1 MKKLPLLIFAY
12 SFSLIAWAQQGN
24 YFLSNFS
31 PTEDLADNV
40 CFDIAQDTR
49 GVFYF
54 ATQAGIL
61 QYDGRSW
68 EIIPTNGAAY
78 AVEVASNGTLYVAGP
93 KGFGKISPDENG
105 LEKFHVLYDKPGAEY
120 LFQITATQEQIYF
133 LNDKNLFVYST
144 KTDSTA
150 VFPSTEATG
159 PFFGLT
165 EMFGAMYISTEA
177 RGLFKIGKNNQLI
190 KSKLA
195 IADSTQ
201 LIFAAKSEKN
211 YLIGTADNRL
221 FLYSD
226 NMKLSELQLKD
237 AAYANA
243 SVIINATWVNSDLV
257 ALGTLRGGVMFVN
270 PATGTTTEIMNY
282 DIGLPDNEVYAIATD
297 RNKNVWV
304 AHTYGFTRIAPYLP
318 FRSFK
323 HYPGLHGN
331 LLCAATYNSNV
342 YVGTS
347 LGLYKLEKEESYDE
361 ITYYAQ
367 VPVKSKSKS
376 KPTTGSKETKDE
388 PSKGGFFSFLKKKKT
403 SGETTSA
410 KASTERTRY
419 KKEKRTKKILR
430 SRYYSYKKVAGINA
444 KITQLVQWQGKLMAT
459 GLEGVFE
466 INQLVSKPVFEDPV
480 RFLLASEKQKS
491 LFVSTY
497 DDKLLQLTP
506 NKTEWSR
513 EYLIQN
519 IDDPINYIF
528 EEGSEAIWFCSY
540 DKVYRLEYAEGA
552 NAMATRMDVL
562 NPSMEKTVGVTLN
575 SQVIVATSG
584 GFYFFDQA
592 KKQLVKS
599 DTLAEPQTYFANNSN
614 LWFRDE
620 HQWYISGNSGDKTNL
635 QYLNLFNDIRYI
647 STEANTGNAWIITGS
662 NELLK
667 FSSNKIM
674 PLENAY
680 PLFLKFIS
688 QNDVLSQRKNVISVE
703 QDNSSLKV
711 SVVKPEYIG
720 ADAVEY
726 RYFLENLHKEWTAWS
741 NKDYEFVF
749 PYLPPGEYVLKVQSK
764 DIFGKVSEMD
774 PVKVEVLP
782 PYWKR
787 WWFYALEFAVFA
799 SLVALSF
806 RLSHRYNL
814 VSRLLSLLSII
825 ILIEFIQTLAGSTIS
840 FNSGPVVDFIIQ
852 VCVAF
857 IVLPVE
863 GFLRAFMLQSIERNK
878 ATALA
883 KKGQSNP

>member
-1 MKKLPLLIFAY
+1 MKKPGLILFAIGL
-12 SFSLIAWAQQGN
+12 SVAALAQQGN

-31 PTEDLADNV
+31 PAEDLADNV
-40 CFDIAQDTR
+40 CFDIAQDNR

-68 EIIPTNGAAY
+68 DVIPTNGAAY
-78 AVEVASNGTLYVAGP
+78 AVEVTDNGLLFVAGP
-93 KGFGKISPDENG
+93 KGFGKISSDANG
-105 LEKFHVLYDKPGAEY
+105 MERFEVLYDKPGAEY
-120 LFQITATQEQIYF
+120 LFQITTTKEHVYF
-133 LNDKNLFVYST
+133 LNDKNLFVYAIQ
-144 KTDSTA
+144 TDSTS
-150 VFPSTEATG
+150 VIPSTEATG
-159 PFFGLT
+159 PFLGLT
-165 EMFGAMYISTEA
+165 EMFGAMYISTEG
-177 RGLFKIGKNNQLI
+177 RGLFKVSETNQLV

-195 IADSTQ
+195 ISDNTQ
-201 LIFAAKSEKN
+201 LLFAAKSEKG
-211 YLIGTADNRL
+211 YLVGTDDNRL
-221 FLYSD
+221 FLYSR

-257 ALGTLRGGVMFVN
+257 ALGTLRGGVMFIN
-270 PATGTTTEIMNY
+270 PATGATTEIMNY
-282 DIGLPDNEVYAIATD
+282 DTGLPDNEVYAIAAD
-297 RNKNVWV
+297 KNKNIWV

-331 LLCAATYNSNV
+331 LLCATTHNGNV

-367 VPVKSKSKS
+367 VPVKSKTK
-376 KPTTGSKETKDE
+376 SKETPVAKQEKDE
-388 PSKGGFFSFLKKKKT
+388 PSKGGFFSFLRRKKSPAEAT
-403 SGETTSA
+403 ATQQA
-410 KASTERTRY
+410 TEKIRY

-430 SRYYSYKKVAGINA
+430 SRYYSYKKVGGINA
-444 KITQLVQWQGKLMAT
+444 KITQLVQWQGKLIAA

-466 INQLVSKPVFEDPV
+466 ISQLTSKPVLEDPV
-480 RFLLASEKQKS
+480 RFLLASDKRKT
-491 LFVSTY
+491 LFISTY
-497 DDKLLQLTP
+497 DDKLHQLTLSK
-506 NKTEWSR
+506 NEWSR

-519 IDDPINYIF
+519 IDDPVNYIF
-528 EEGSEAIWFCSY
+528 EEGNEAIWFCSY

-552 NAMATRMDVL
+552 HAAASRMDVV

-575 SQVIVATSG
+575 GQVIVATSG

-592 KKQLVKS
+592 GKQLIKS
-599 DTLAEPQTYFANNSN
+599 DTLAKPQTYFANNSN

-635 QYLNLFNDIRYI
+635 QYLNLFSDIRYI

-667 FSSNKIM
+667 FSGSKIM
-674 PLENAY
+674 PLETAY

-688 QNDVLSQRKNVISVE
+688 QNDVLSQRKSSIRVE

-711 SVVKPEYIG
+711 SVVKPDYIG

-726 RYFLENLHKEWTAWS
+726 RYFLEGLHKEWTAWS

-764 DIFGKVSEMD
+764 DMFGKLSEMD

-787 WWFYALEFAVFA
+787 WWFYALEFTVFA
-799 SLVALSF
+799 LLVVLSF

-840 FNSGPVVDFIIQ
+840 LNSGPVVDFIIQ

-857 IVLPVE
+857 IILPVE
-863 GFLRAFMLQSIERNK
+863 GFLRTFMLRSIEQNK
-878 ATALA
+878 AAALA
-883 KKGQSNP
+883 RKNQGVQ

>member
-1 MKKLPLLIFAY
+1 MKKLGLLLF
-12 SFSLIAWAQQGN
+12 LISSSVVALAQQGN

-31 PTEDLADNV
+31 PAEDLADNV
-40 CFDIAQDTR
+40 CFDIAQDNR

-54 ATQAGIL
+54 ATQAGVL

-68 EIIPTNGAAY
+68 EVIRTNGAAY
-78 AVEVASNGTLYVAGP
+78 AVEVALNGTLYVAGP
-93 KGFGKISPDENG
+93 KGFGKISPDANG
-105 LEKFHVLYDKPGAEY
+105 MDGFVLLYDKPGAEY
-120 LFQITATQEQIYF
+120 LFQIATAKEYVYF

-144 KTDSTA
+144 QTDSTT
-150 VFPSTEATG
+150 VFPSTEITG
-159 PFFGLT
+159 PFLGLT

-177 RGLFKIGKNNQLI
+177 RGLFKVSENNQLV

-195 IADSTQ
+195 LPDSTQ
-201 LIFAAKSEKN
+201 ITFAAKSDKR
-211 YLIGTADNRL
+211 YLVGTADNRL
-221 FLYSD
+221 FLYSE
-226 NMKLSELQLKD
+226 NRKLTELQLKD

-243 SVIINATWVNSDLV
+243 SVIINATWVNNDLV

-270 PATGTTTEIMNY
+270 PATGATTEIMNY
-282 DIGLPDNEVYAIATD
+282 DTGLPDNEVYAIATD
-297 RNKNVWV
+297 KNKNIWV

-331 LLCAATYNSNV
+331 LLCATTHQGNV

-367 VPVKSKSKS
+367 VPIKPKSKN
-376 KPTTGSKETKDE
+376 KETAVKQEKEE
-388 PSKGGFFSFLKKKKT
+388 PPKGGFFSFLKKKK
-403 SGETTSA
+403 
-410 KASTERTRY
+410 STETITAQQSPEKTRY
-419 KKEKRTKKILR
+419 KREKRTKKILR
-430 SRYYSYKKVAGINA
+430 SRYYRYKKVDGINA
-444 KITQLVQWQGKLMAT
+444 KITQLVQWQNKLVAA

-466 INQLVSKPVFEDPV
+466 INQLTSKPVHEEPV
-480 RFLLASEKQKS
+480 RFLLASDKRKT
-491 LFVSTY
+491 LFISTY
-497 DDKLLQLTP
+497 DDKLLQLTLS
-506 NKTEWSR
+506 KTDWNR

-519 IDDPINYIF
+519 IDDPINHIF
-528 EEGSEAIWFCSY
+528 EEGNEAIWFCSY
-540 DKVYRLEYAEGA
+540 DKVYRLEHADGA
-552 NAMATRMDVL
+552 NVAATRMDVV

-575 SQVIVATSG
+575 GQVIVATSG
-584 GFYFFDQA
+584 GFYFFDQTN
-592 KKQLVKS
+592 KQLVKS
-599 DTLAEPQTYFANNSN
+599 DTLAEPQTYFANSSN

-635 QYLNLFNDIRYI
+635 QYLNLFSDIRYI

-667 FSSNKIM
+667 FSRNKVM

-680 PLFLKFIS
+680 PLFLKYIS
-688 QNDVLSQRKNVISVE
+688 QNDELSQRMSTISVE

-711 SVVKPEYIG
+711 SVVKPDYIG

-726 RYFLENLHKEWTAWS
+726 RYFLEGLHKEWTAWS

-764 DIFGKVSEMD
+764 DIFGKISEMD
-774 PVKVEVLP
+774 PVNVEVLP

-799 SLVALSF
+799 LLVTLSF

-840 FNSGPVVDFIIQ
+840 LNSGPVVDFILQ

-863 GFLRAFMLQSIERNK
+863 GFLRAFMLRSIEQNK

-883 KKGQSNP
+883 KKNQNDL